1 MPNHHHHKKQR
12 SKTETVTLKYST
24 LYIKLNDEKNI
35 EIAMKE
41 FGNNLKN
48 KSKIWKKREIN

>member
-1 MPNHHHHKKQR
+1 MPNHHKKQR

-24 LYIKLNDEKNI
+24 LYIKLNDEKII

-41 FGNNLKN
+41 FGKQLEKQ
-48 KSKIWKKREIN
+48 I